1 MIETIIDKIKK
12 IILKSLTY
20 INKHYKIEDFF
31 ILKDKFTVEKAKNIQ
46 FGNFS
51 SNVAMLTKIRDKS
64 AIEVGKLIKKF
75 IKHKQKYF
83 TKIEIINPGFINFFL
98 NKKIIKKVLNEITK
112 KKDLYGQFKHK
123 NIHYNI
129 EFVSANP
136 TGLIHIGHLRNGI
149 YGDCLTRIWKK
160 YGINVDKEYYVND
173 GGNQIKKLGVSV
185 LIRYLN
191 MFGNKYE
198 ITSDGYHGEEI
209 KEVANELKE
218 KYNDAF
224 INTKFNDQE
233 ILEQKEGEK
242 IYNFVKDFFLCEIKK
257 DLKKFGIFI
266 DIWSYE
272 SSIYKYNLL
281 TAVLTKLKKN
291 LYKKDGALWLR
302 TTTVGDDKDRVL
314 KKSDGTYTYFA
325 PDIAYHDLKLSRG
338 YNKIFDILGADHKS
352 YANQMTIAIQLLNF
366 KKEQLHIC
374 IMQMVQLL
382 KNGKEFKMSKRF
394 GNAFNARDIY
404 TLFGK
409 DTIRWYL
416 SSQSLDSHIKI
427 DVNKITKK
435 TPENSL
441 YYVQYAYVRIK
452 QILNKSVIKLSKK
465 CALLTTKHEKEIIN
479 HLLFFKQTIK
489 NIAQNYEVHK
499 MTNYLYVLAKFFH
512 NYYENAI
519 INDKNNVKMSSQ
531 RLSLIND
538 VAIIIKNGLNLLGI
552 DVMEQM

>member
-51 SNVAMLTKIRDKS
+51 SNVAMLTKIKDKS

-75 IKHKQKYF
+75 IRHKQKYF

-160 YGINVDKEYYVND
+160 YGISVDKEYYVND

-191 MFGNKYE
+191 MFGKKYE
-198 ITSDGYHGEEI
+198 ITNEGYHGEEI
-209 KEVANELKE
+209 KDVANELKQ

-338 YNKIFDILGADHKS
+338 YSKIFDILGADHKS

-366 KKEQLHIC
+366 KKKQLHIC

-394 GNAFNARDIY
+394 GNSFNARDIY

-452 QILNKSVIKLSKK
+452 QILRKSVIKLSKK
-465 CALLTTKHEKEIIN
+465 YVLLNTEHEKEIIN

-512 NYYENAI
+512 NYYENVI

>member
-1 MIETIIDKIKK
+1 MIETIIDKIRK
-12 IILKSLTY
+12 IILKSLIY
-20 INKHYKIEDFF
+20 INKYYKIEDFF
-31 ILKDKFTVEKAKNIQ
+31 ILKDRFSIEKAKNIK

-51 SNVAMLTKIRDKS
+51 SNAAMLMKIKDKS
-64 AIEVGKLIKKF
+64 AIEVGELIKKF
-75 IKHKQKYF
+75 IKHKRKYF
-83 TKIEIINPGFINFFL
+83 AKIEIIKPGFINFFL
-98 NKKIIKKVLNEITK
+98 NEKTIKKILNKIAK

-123 NIHYNI
+123 CVHYNI

-191 MFGNKYE
+191 MFGKKYE
-198 ITSDGYHGEEI
+198 IPNDGYHGDEI
-209 KEVANELKE
+209 KDAANELKT
-218 KYNDAF
+218 KYNDTF
-224 INTKFNDQE
+224 INIKFNDQE
-233 ILEQKEGEK
+233 ILDQKEGDK

-272 SSIYKYNLL
+272 SSIYKYKLL
-281 TAVLTKLKKN
+281 ATILTKLKKN
-291 LYKKDGALWLR
+291 IYKKDGALWLK

-314 KKSDGTYTYFA
+314 KKTDGTYTYFA

-338 YNKIFDILGADHKS
+338 YDKIFDIWGADHKS
-352 YANQMTIAIQLLNF
+352 YAKQMTIAIQLLNF
-366 KKEQLHIC
+366 KKNQLHIC

-382 KNGKEFKMSKRF
+382 KNGKEFKMSKRS
-394 GNAFNARDIY
+394 GNSFNTRDIY

-409 DTIRWYL
+409 DTMRWYL

-427 DVNKITKK
+427 DVNTITKK
-435 TPENSL
+435 TAENSL

-452 QILNKSVIKLSKK
+452 QILNKSIIKLSKK
-465 CALLTTKHEKEIIN
+465 YDLLNTKHEQEIIN

-489 NIAQNYEVHK
+489 NIAQNYDVHR
-499 MTNYLYVLAKFFH
+499 MTNYLYALAKFFH
-512 NYYENAI
+512 NYYENVI

-531 RLSLIND
+531 RLSLINNI
-538 VAIIIKNGLNLLGI
+538 AIVIKNGLNLLGI
-552 DVMEQM
+552 DVMKQM